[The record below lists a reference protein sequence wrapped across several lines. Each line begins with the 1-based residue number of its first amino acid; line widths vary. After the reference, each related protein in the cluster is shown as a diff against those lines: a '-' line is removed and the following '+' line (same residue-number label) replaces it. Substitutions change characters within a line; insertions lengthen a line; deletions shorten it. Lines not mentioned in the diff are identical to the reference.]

1 MILEPQFTHHYMARL
16 RKFLYTKFQATT
28 MCSCCTMV
36 KKTMFTLCWCFDLII
51 KRRHPAVN
59 LNVKNSFL
67 YLAQQL
73 NMVPAW
79 KIVYKNFLSRAI

>member
-1 MILEPQFTHHYMARL
+1 
-16 RKFLYTKFQATT
+16 

-36 KKTMFTLCWCFDLII
+36 KKKTMITLCWRFDLII

-59 LNVKNSFL
+59 LIVKNSYL

-79 KIVYKNFLSRAI
+79 NFVYKTFLSRAI

>member
-1 MILEPQFTHHYMARL
+1 MGGLEIAPPVG
-16 RKFLYTKFQATT
+16 
-28 MCSCCTMV
+28 CG
-36 KKTMFTLCWCFDLII
+36 
-51 KRRHPAVN
+51 

-79 KIVYKNFLSRAI
+79 KFVYKKLSESGYLMGCELRF